1 MDREGST
8 NAIFSGKTEK
18 RCIFQDE
25 KTSIIKETFRSFTL
39 FRLDLDVEYLVTLLL
54 LLEIFFL
61 CLALKAVVLSDIV
74 WPKLPEEFLKCK
86 IHSNVI
92 WKTVKI
98 YSS

>member
-54 LLEIFFL
+54 LLEIFFY
-61 CLALKAVVLSDIV
+61 V
-74 WPKLPEEFLKCK
+74 WP
-86 IHSNVI
+86 
-92 WKTVKI
+92 
-98 YSS
+98 